1 MQLPTRNRYIVI
13 GDIHSCIDELKQLL
27 IQNGFT
33 IDKRGFINSS
43 LENIS
48 IILLGDFVDKGSHK
62 KIKETI
68 EFIYQNYY
76 HLNSKNQQLY
86 LVLGNHED
94 KVYQYLTNDSTLEI
108 TARTIDEKYK
118 YYNTV
123 ELLERDS
130 LLKDK
135 FLKLYRECFVWLKYS
150 YSDEFSVTLT
160 HAPCENKHLTN
171 NTPQSHKKMVKSTSR
186 SRNFGM
192 PLDKLIPFVHQEAED
207 NRHYHIFGHLSQP
220 NIRRYKNRVCIDT
233 SAIYGGSLSCAI
245 IHRDNL
251 LFDTVAFQNRQK
263 PSSQVYNLLFDF

>member
-1 MQLPTRNRYIVI
+1 MQLPTTNEYIVI

-33 IDKRGFINSS
+33 IDNRGLIDLS
-43 LENIS
+43 LAKKS
-48 IILLGDFVDKGSHK
+48 IVLLGDFIDKGSHQ

-68 EFIYQNYY
+68 EFIYTNYY
-76 HLNSKNQQLY
+76 HLNRNTQQLY
-86 LVLGNHED
+86 LILGNHEK

-108 TARTIDEKYK
+108 TPKTIEEKHK

-130 LLKDK
+130 SLKDK
-135 FLKLYRECFVWLKYS
+135 FLKLYHECSVWLKYP

-160 HAPCENKHLTN
+160 HAPCEEKYLTKN
-171 NTPQSHKKMVKSTSR
+171 DTLSHKKMVKSISR
-186 SRNFGM
+186 SRNFGVR
-192 PLDKLIPFVHQEAED
+192 LDDLMPFVHQEAKD

-220 NIRRYKNRVCIDT
+220 NIRRYKNRICIDT

-245 IHRDNL
+245 IKKDKL
-251 LFDTVAFQNRQK
+251 SFDSVLFQNRQK
-263 PSSQVYNLLFDF
+263 PASQTYNILFDF